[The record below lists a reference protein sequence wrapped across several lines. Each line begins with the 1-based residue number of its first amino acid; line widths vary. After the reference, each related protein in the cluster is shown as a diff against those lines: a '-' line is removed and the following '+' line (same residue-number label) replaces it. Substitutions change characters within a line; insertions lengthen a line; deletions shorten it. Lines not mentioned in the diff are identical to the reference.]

1 MKTVTLDCETTG
13 LAPAKADYK
22 IQYMDY
28 PYIVTFAYK
37 INGEP
42 VKEFIIN
49 QEGREVP
56 AEATAIHGVTNEMCA
71 ASPFTLPVVL
81 CEFIFA
87 AKGAEFSIGHNI
99 YFDSSTIKANVLR
112 MIKQET
118 AKEAF
123 YKEIEGI
130 LHKDRRID
138 TMMSTIKFCAL
149 PGKYAGQ
156 FKWPRLTELHEKLFP
171 GETFDAHSSG
181 ADVDAT
187 YKCYLKLK
195 ELGVI

>member
-13 LAPAKADYK
+13 LAPKGADYK
-22 IQYMDY
+22 IQYMYY

-37 INGEP
+37 INNEP

-49 QEGREVP
+49 QECRSVP

-71 ASPFTLPVVL
+71 ASPFTLPIVL
-81 CEFIFA
+81 LEFIGA
-87 AKGAEFSIGHNI
+87 AKGADFSIGHNI

-123 YKEIEGI
+123 YQEIEEI

-138 TMMSTIKFCAL
+138 TMMSTIKFCEL

-156 FKWPRLTELHEKLFP
+156 FKWPKLTELYEKLFP
-171 GETFDAHSSG
+171 GEKFDAHSSG

>member
-13 LAPAKADYK
+13 LPPNGATHEKDF
-22 IQYMDY
+22 MLF

-37 INGEP
+37 IDSEP
-42 VKEFIIN
+42 VEEFVIN
-49 QEGREVP
+49 QEGREIP
-56 AEATAIHGVTNEMCA
+56 AEATAIHGVTNEMA
-71 ASPFTLPVVL
+71 NASPHKIFDVLSQFLFKAAGADFT
-81 CEFIFA
+81 
-87 AKGAEFSIGHNI
+87 IGHNI
-99 YFDSSTIKANVLR
+99 YFDSSTIKANVRR
-112 MIKQET
+112 MMQENYAT
-118 AKEAF
+118 PEF
-123 YKEIEGI
+123 ITRLEEV

-171 GETFDAHSSG
+171 GEIFDAHSSG

-187 YKCYLKLK
+187 YKCYLRLK
-195 ELGVI
+195 ELGVL